1 MRTIC
6 QTIVLYCC
14 LLLPTFGQIS
24 SPVVTQPAF
33 PTADAEVTII
43 FDLKLAKDGR
53 AKALLGKTDDVF
65 LWSGAGRTE
74 DSDAFEFRPAGQ
86 TEFSKPFAPGKMT
99 ALGNDRWQIKLVPRT
114 YFGVPA
120 NTPIRRLGLLL
131 KSGDGK
137 AQTEDLFVRIYANG
151 LNLSRLEPTQKDF
164 YVDPNQSLTVRYRA
178 SQRVSMT
185 LTVAGQIVVTAPDQD
200 SLRAVVPTGTQP
212 GVRRTVILNAT
223 TAVLPTSESVAD
235 TFYFTVKPQPT
246 LAALPAN
253 VVDGI
258 NYVAPGGTGPGKAT
272 LVLYAPKKS
281 FVYLLGEF
289 NNWTIDPAY
298 LMKRTPDGNRYWI
311 ELPNLMTG
319 ETAFQYLV
327 DGTIGV
333 ADPYAEK
340 ILDRNNDRFIPATTY
355 PNLKAFPEKAQG
367 NTVSVLQPGQVPFA
381 FQTTTFQRPAVNTMV
396 VYELLVRDFVQNRN
410 YQTLTDS
417 LAYLKRLGINTIE
430 LMPINEFSGNDSWG
444 YNPTFYFAPDKAY
457 GTKDALKRFI
467 DAAHKQGIAVV
478 LDIVLNQAD
487 YEFPYV
493 KMYWA
498 GDRPSTDSPYFNQQ
512 ATHPFS
518 VFFDFNHESADTKT
532 FVDRVCRFWLQEYK
546 IDGFRFDLSKGFTQ
560 KETGNNVAAWG
571 AYDPS
576 RVAIWKRI
584 YDQIRTVDP
593 TAYVILE
600 HFADNREEKELA
612 DYGMLLWG
620 NHNGDYRGATRSG
633 QGNFEGISY
642 QKRDFQR
649 PNLIGYAESHD
660 EERIV
665 YDLRQN
671 GSTQGSYTI
680 KALPTAL
687 DRAKLAAA
695 FMLLV
700 PGPKM
705 IWQFGE
711 LGYDL
716 SINACAN
723 GTISD
728 GCRTDAKPVRW
739 EYYQDADR
747 RKLFNVYAE
756 LIKLKTTVSTF
767 ATTDFTTDFGGV
779 VKRLTLRGIL
789 GTVFLIGNFDTKPL
803 TINAG
808 FPAIGKWYHFF
819 SGQEINVL
827 GANQTVTLEPGAFHL
842 YSTTKLP
849 TPQAGLVPF
858 AVVPGVVTA
867 IEPEADGQLLVSP
880 NPADTEVV
888 VDLNSPYRGAVE
900 FSLRDAGGRTVRTVR
915 SQKTAIVL
923 RQPVDVQSLPAGTYL
938 LRVQQGDRHQVV
950 KVLKR

>member
-1 MRTIC
+1 MRTLRKI
-6 QTIVLYCC
+6 IFLYCSF
-14 LLLPTFGQIS
+14 LFPGFGQTNV
-24 SPVVTQPAF
+24 PVATNLPAF
-33 PTADAEVTII
+33 PIANAEVTFIV
-43 FDLKLAKDGR
+43 DLKLAKDER
-53 AKALLGKTDDVF
+53 AKGLLGKTDDVY

-74 DSDAFEFRPAGQ
+74 TGNAFEFQPTGQ
-86 TEFSKPFAPGKMT
+86 TDFSKPFEAGKMT
-99 ALGNDRWQIKLVPRT
+99 SLGNDRWQIRLVPRT

-120 NTPIRRLGLLL
+120 NVPIRRLGLLL

-137 AQTEDLFVRIYANG
+137 FQTEDLFVRIYAGG
-151 LNLSRLEPTQKDF
+151 LDLLRFAPIQKEF
-164 YVDPNQSLTVRYRA
+164 YVDPDTSLAVRYRT
-178 SQRVSMT
+178 SQRTTMT
-185 LTVAGQIVVTAPDQD
+185 LTVDGQTVATASNQD
-200 SLRAVVPTGTQP
+200 TLRATVPTGAQP
-212 GVRRTVILNAT
+212 GVRRTVILNASNF
-223 TAVLPTSESVAD
+223 VMPTPESVAD

-246 LAALPAN
+246 IAPLPAN

-258 NYVAPGGTGPGKAT
+258 NYVATTPADPAKAI

-289 NNWTIDPAY
+289 NNWTTDPAY
-298 LMKRTPDGNRYWI
+298 LMNRTPDGNRYWI
-311 ELPNLMTG
+311 ELPNLTTG

-327 DGTIGV
+327 DGLIGV

-340 ILDRNNDRFIPATTY
+340 ILDRNNDRFIPAATY
-355 PNLKAFPEKAQG
+355 PNLKVFPEKAQG
-367 NTVSVLQPGQVPFA
+367 NTVSVLQPGQTPFA
-381 FQTTTFQRPAVNTMV
+381 FQTTAFQRPAVNTMV
-396 VYELLVRDFVQNRN
+396 VYELLVRDFVQNRS

-478 LDIVLNQAD
+478 LDMVLNQAD

-498 GDRPSTDSPYFNQQ
+498 GDRPSADSPFFNQQ

-518 VFFDFNHESADTKT
+518 VFFDFNHESTDTKA

-560 KETGNNVAAWG
+560 KTTGNDVAAWG
-571 AYDPS
+571 VYDPS

-600 HFADNREEKELA
+600 HFADNQEEKELA

-620 NHNGDYRGATRSG
+620 NHNGDYRSATRSIR
-633 QGNFEGISY
+633 GNFEGISY
-642 QKRDFQR
+642 QKRGFSQ

-660 EERIV
+660 EERIM

-671 GSTQGSYTI
+671 GVADGPYNVKTLT
-680 KALPTAL
+680 TAL

-695 FMLLV
+695 FLLTV

-716 SINACAN
+716 SINTCSD
-723 GTISD
+723 GTTIND
-728 GCRTDAKPVRW
+728 GCRTAAKPVRW

-747 RKLFNVYAE
+747 RKLFGVYRE
-756 LIKLKTTVSTF
+756 LIKLKTTVPAF
-767 ATTDFTTDFGGV
+767 ATSDFTTDFSGV
-779 VKRLTLRGIL
+779 VKRLTLRSAS
-789 GTVFLIGNFDTKPL
+789 GTVFLIGNFDIQPQ

-808 FPAIGKWYHFF
+808 FPATGKWYDFF
-819 SGQEINVL
+819 SGRELDVL
-827 GANQTVTLEPGAFHL
+827 TANQTITLSPGAFHL

-849 TPQAGLVPF
+849 TSEAGLVP
-858 AVVPGVVTA
+858 VVTA
-867 IEPEADGQLLVSP
+867 TEPEADGQLVVSP
-880 NPADTEVV
+880 NPAEEEVII
-888 VDLNSPYRGAVE
+888 DLNSSYRGAVE
-900 FSLRDAGGRTVRTVR
+900 FNLRDAGGRTVRTAK
-915 SQKTAIVL
+915 SQKTTAIL
-923 RQPVDVQSLPAGTYL
+923 RQSLNLQALPSGTYL
-938 LRVQQGDRHQVV
+938 LRVQQGERQGVV